1 MLGDPSARLVD
12 VNIPAGHDGQ
22 GLPLLVDLVSFTSS
36 GLSHTNWVGFREN
49 LPERLDRLIGEER
62 MPPVV
67 VAFSDCFTRVGDN
80 QYINSVSI
88 GAWKD
93 FLLHDMRL

>member
-1 MLGDPSARLVD
+1 M
-12 VNIPAGHDGQ
+12 
-22 GLPLLVDLVSFTSS
+22 SS
-36 GLSHTNWVGFREN
+36 WSHTNWVGFREN

-67 VAFSDCFTRVGDN
+67 VAFSDCFTRPGDN

-88 GAWKD
+88 GVWKD
-93 FLLHDMRL
+93 FLLHDMRF

>member
-1 MLGDPSARLVD
+1 MRPDRLR
-12 VNIPAGHDGQ
+12 IPEKCRG
-22 GLPLLVDLVSFTSS
+22 S
-36 GLSHTNWVGFREN
+36 GVSHTNWAGFGEN
-49 LPERLDRLIGEER
+49 LLERLDRLIGEER

-67 VAFSDCFTRVGDN
+67 VAFSDCFTRLGGK

-93 FLLHDMRL
+93 FLLHDMRF